1 MIIGPIATCIF
12 KLQMNCAPVS
22 SGMGTC
28 GLVGQIGVY
37 TGWVNDIAAGTKAA
51 IIPMD
56 WAGLVLICFVLP
68 SVLSWMFCEILSKV
82 GWIKEGDRKLVCKN
96 IKIQGERQQ
105 PSWLLPLVLFMQ
117 PYREAVLPHCRAVY
131 IPGDIP
137 W

>member
-1 MIIGPIATCIF
+1 MINGPIATCIF

-37 TGWVNDIAAGTKAA
+37 TGWVNDIAAGTKTA

-82 GWIKEGDRKLVCKN
+82 GWIKEGDRKLD
-96 IKIQGERQQ
+96 
-105 PSWLLPLVLFMQ
+105 L
-117 PYREAVLPHCRAVY
+117 
-131 IPGDIP
+131 
-137 W
+137 